1 MRTVAGVVELEVL
14 HGQDP
19 TDQHWGCPIREH
31 WGLSSHQQL
40 SLALE
45 DKLAFT
51 ITATGS
57 FAEAAEVAQ
66 KWGVPVSDS
75 ALHALTRRLGQ

>member
-1 MRTVAGVVELEVL
+1 MALRTVVGIVELDVL

-19 TDQHWGCPIREH
+19 TDARWGCPIREH
-31 WGLSSHQQL
+31 WGLSAHQQL

-51 ITATGS
+51 ITATASLRKPREG
-57 FAEAAEVAQ
+57 
-66 KWGVPVSDS
+66 
-75 ALHALTRRLGQ
+75 